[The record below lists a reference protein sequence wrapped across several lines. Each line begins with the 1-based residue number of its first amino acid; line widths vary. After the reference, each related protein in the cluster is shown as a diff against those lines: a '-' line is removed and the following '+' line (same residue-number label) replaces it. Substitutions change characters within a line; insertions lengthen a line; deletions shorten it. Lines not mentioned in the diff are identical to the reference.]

1 VNLAF
6 FEMRLNDFLDAI
18 DPVVS
23 ESVNGPLDVT
33 VVFSLILFE
42 ANGLFFLF
50 CHFEKISFH
59 SFLAFGLDLFERDYD
74 IFF

>member
-1 VNLAF
+1 VNLTF
-6 FEMRLNDFLDAI
+6 FEMRLNDFLDAV

-50 CHFEKISFH
+50 CHFEKLGFH
-59 SFLAFGLDLFERDYD
+59 RFLAFGLDLFEGDYHT
-74 IFF
+74 FL